1 MSYPMALPAR
11 YAPKPQL
18 LYPYDDTTS
27 KQALIRHNLERGT
40 GI

>member
-18 LYPYDDTTS
+18 LYPYDDIS
-27 KQALIRHNLERGT
+27 KIRPAHVRANYLK
-40 GI
+40 